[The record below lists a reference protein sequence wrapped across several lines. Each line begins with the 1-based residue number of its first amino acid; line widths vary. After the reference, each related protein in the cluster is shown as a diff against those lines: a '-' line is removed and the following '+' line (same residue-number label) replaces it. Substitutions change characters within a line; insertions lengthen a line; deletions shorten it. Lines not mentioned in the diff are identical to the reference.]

1 MKPRTKDHPPLLTKS
16 KARRNSVP
24 ALINKLRP
32 TLSVIAGWMDV
43 SVGLAQMHQQGTFQP
58 QPQARARLV
67 MIVRKHAKELITLA
81 EKVEREG
88 LPRGK

>member
-67 MIVRKHAKELITLA
+67 KAVQRHAKELLA
-81 EKVEREG
+81 LAAKVDREAQHG
-88 LPRGK
+88 GK